1 MIFSIRKKGE
11 KEMKARDGCRK
22 RSLPEY
28 VLEWIYP
35 HKCLICRD
43 VIPIEREDKI
53 LCEKCRNKTP
63 FLKPPF
69 CKKCGV
75 PITVENSLGLCS
87 NCFGKSY
94 GFTRGYAA
102 FSYETMKETIEHFK
116 FQCYPKDS
124 VGLAKLMAEF
134 MVLTFE
140 EDFMSYDYLVPVPI
154 HAEKMKTRGF
164 NQAALLAEELCLLTG
179 QKTEG
184 EILLRIKN
192 TKPQSQLSEEE
203 RKSNLED
210 AFAMGTGADVED
222 KRILLIDDI
231 FTTGSTINECA
242 KLLLRK
248 GAREVSCYCLSI
260 VDELKK

>member
-1 MIFSIRKKGE
+1 MTANGRRK
-11 KEMKARDGCRK
+11 K
-22 RSLPEY
+22 RSLSEY
-28 VLEWIYP
+28 ILEWVYP

-43 VIPIEREDKI
+43 VIPIEREDKV
-53 LCEKCRNKTP
+53 LCERCRSRTP

-69 CKKCGV
+69 CKRCGV
-75 PITVENSLGLCS
+75 SITEENGLGLCS

-124 VGLAKLMAEF
+124 AGLAELMAEF
-134 MVLTFE
+134 MRLTFE

-154 HAEKMKTRGF
+154 HSEKMKTRGF
-164 NQAALLAEELCLLTG
+164 NQAALLAEDLCRLTG
-179 QKTEG
+179 QKSESK
-184 EILLRIKN
+184 ILLRIKN

-203 RKSNLED
+203 RRDNLED
-210 AFAMGTGADVED
+210 AFALGEGAEVTD

-248 GAREVSCYCLSI
+248 GASEVSCYCLSI